1 MIETLILSIIDWVQ
15 ALGWFGVFLGSVL
28 EEIIPPIP
36 STLTQLTYGAI
47 LFKGATLNA
56 LLIGK
61 AILLVGIPAA
71 CGVLV
76 GSLPFYAAGYFL
88 GKPFIDRFGKWL
100 GVSWDS
106 ITELEQKF
114 HQNHWDDVIF
124 TGLRATPII
133 PSIVLSIG
141 PGVLR
146 LPLRTYIIG
155 TLIGTFIRASVMG
168 SVGAVIGS
176 QLGTLAET
184 LDKLG
189 TIGTIVF
196 GITALV
202 VVAGYLRT
210 QHKKRTQKKTQL
222 EKSAN
227 Q

>member
-1 MIETLILSIIDWVQ
+1 MIQTLILSIIDWVQ
-15 ALGWFGVFLGSVL
+15 SLGWVGVFLGSVL

-56 LLIGK
+56 VLIGK
-61 AILLVGIPAA
+61 AILWVGIPAA

-76 GSLPFYAAGYFL
+76 GSLPFYAIGYFL
-88 GKPFIDRFGKWL
+88 GKPFIDRFGKWI

-106 ITELEQKF
+106 IEELETKF
-114 HQNHWDDVIF
+114 HKNHWDDVIF
-124 TGLRATPII
+124 TGLRAIPII

-176 QLGTLAET
+176 QLGTFAET
-184 LDKLG
+184 IDRLG
-189 TIGTIVF
+189 SIGTIVF
-196 GITALV
+196 GITTIIMIAW
-202 VVAGYLRT
+202 YLRGKHLT
-210 QHKKRTQKKTQL
+210 RKKNRIKNAT
-222 EKSAN
+222 EK
-227 Q
+227 